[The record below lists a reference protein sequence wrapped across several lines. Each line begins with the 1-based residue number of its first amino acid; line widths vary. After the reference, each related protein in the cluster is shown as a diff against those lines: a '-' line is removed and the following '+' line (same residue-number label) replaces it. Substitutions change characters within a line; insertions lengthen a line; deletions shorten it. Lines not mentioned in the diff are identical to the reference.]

1 MALLL
6 GFRCEF
12 PTQRNRELFSR
23 NREFYRKN
31 REFHLPKL
39 KSMPDEVFD
48 THSLLR
54 LAINHKKLS
63 FTAQT
68 GQAPVCSRRVARTRG
83 DIGRD
88 MGAMMRK
95 WCVAVSYTHLRAH
108 ETVL

>member
-1 MALLL
+1 MEKLLTK
-6 GFRCEF
+6 GYRRC
-12 PTQRNRELFSR
+12 PCC
-23 NREFYRKN
+23 
-31 REFHLPKL
+31 
-39 KSMPDEVFD
+39 
-48 THSLLR
+48 LLR

-95 WCVAVSYTHLRAH
+95 WCVAGVSLLAVAFAGGALGAGERNGKGGEARPAPLPHPNPRITH
-108 ETVL
+108 